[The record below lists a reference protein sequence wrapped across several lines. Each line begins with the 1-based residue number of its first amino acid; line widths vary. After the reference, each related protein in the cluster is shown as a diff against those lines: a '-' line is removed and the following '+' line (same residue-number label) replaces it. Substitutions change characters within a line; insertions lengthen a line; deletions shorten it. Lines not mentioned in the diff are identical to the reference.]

1 MTAQA
6 LILMNKLSTAKRTQV
21 IRCLVEG
28 NSIRSTERI
37 TEVTRNAIGRLLL
50 DMGEVCRDFQDR
62 ALRNLS
68 CKRLQLDEVWSFCY
82 AKEKNVPA
90 AKKGE
95 FGYGD
100 VWTWTAIDADTKLI
114 PSWLIGRRDSI
125 CAAEFVRDIA
135 ERLNNRVQIT
145 TDGHKP
151 YLMAVED
158 AFGSDVDYAVL
169 QKIYGAP
176 PEAEK
181 RYSPA
186 QCIGIKMDMVKGNPD
201 LDHISTSYVERH
213 NLTIRMQSRR
223 FTRLT
228 NGFSKSIL
236 HHAASFALFIMYYN
250 FCRVHQTLRIT
261 PSMAAGVSDHVWDI
275 EEVDSL
281 REKREIP
288 KKRDPYKKK
297 VAS

>member
-1 MTAQA
+1 
-6 LILMNKLSTAKRTQV
+6 MNKLSTAKRTQV

-82 AKEKNVPA
+82 AKEKNVPTD
-90 AKKGE
+90 KKGE

-135 ERLNNRVQIT
+135 ARLSNRVQIT

-158 AFGSDVDYAVL
+158 AFGSDVDYAV
-169 QKIYGAP
+169 
-176 PEAEK
+176 
-181 RYSPA
+181 
-186 QCIGIKMDMVKGNPD
+186 C
-201 LDHISTSYVERH
+201 
-213 NLTIRMQSRR
+213 RR
-223 FTRLT
+223 FTAQRLT
-228 NGFSKSIL
+228 PKNATAPLS
-236 HHAASFALFIMYYN
+236 ASES
-250 FCRVHQTLRIT
+250 RWT
-261 PSMAAGVSDHVWDI
+261 W
-275 EEVDSL
+275 
-281 REKREIP
+281 
-288 KKRDPYKKK
+288 
-297 VAS
+297 